1 LGEVALLMRG
11 GKTFP
16 GRFGRDGQGRGWTL
30 TGGFDAGTFVL
41 DVGIWFAG
49 FYAAVIC
56 SCGSDGVK

>member
-1 LGEVALLMRG
+1 MRG